1 MNKSNGNTKQ
11 TTEEMSPVERMC
23 IYGHFNINLR
33 IRDREASEK
42 LKILCDVEL
51 SYEDDKTYEKL
62 MGIVGTL
69 KEFTS
74 SRNLQMDFSNTVNQ
88 KYHKSNIG
96 ESLANVVS
104 ADFVKALYNNMT
116 DENLGILNT
125 AFKITNGKI
134 QWVEK
139 RKSLSEQA
147 VAWAA
152 EAMKHANIKMT
163 NLPPREPTITNEVSG
178 KDKTDEEVVND
189 ILNQ

>member
-1 MNKSNGNTKQ
+1 MNKTNGNNKPANEST
-11 TTEEMSPVERMC
+11 PVERMC
-23 IYGHFNINLR
+23 MYGHFNINLR

-42 LKILCDVEL
+42 LKILCDVKL
-51 SYEDDKTYEKL
+51 SYVDDETYEEL
-62 MGIVGTL
+62 MTIVGTL

-74 SRNLQMDFSNTVNQ
+74 SGDLQMDFSNTINQ
-88 KYHKSNIG
+88 KYSKSNIG
-96 ESLANVVS
+96 ESLANIVN
-104 ADFVKALYNNMT
+104 AEFVKALYDNMT
-116 DENLGILNT
+116 DENLGILDT

-152 EAMKHANIKMT
+152 EAMKHANRKMT
-163 NLPPREPTITNEVSG
+163 KLPPRESTITNEVSG
-178 KDKTDEEVVND
+178 KDKTDEEAVND